1 MSPRR
6 LPSGNE
12 AGEEEEEPPQPAFS
26 YFAGHTPDQLYGN
39 AASTNFPATTPSPG
53 DSTSVPSGGSRE
65 DWVPPLHSGGYAK
78 GGLPRHT
85 FSDVGQHNP
94 GFNAKD
100 YPPVGNSQYT
110 STGNTTHNPG
120 IYDPDHRDH
129 YAITARGHARNSNYP
144 GEPIGVEQ
152 NMDRRTGLYEGLTD
166 QGMGTDIRLND
177 MNHSASGPV
186 GNSYASR
193 GLPSES
199 QKRFPSARGM
209 RPTTKQ
215 SHIGTLPPATMSEY
229 SRNSEPAKY
238 SCLCIFAIVLA
249 VVVALGAGFAAGW
262 FIHSLDSS
270 GEWREYY
277 TPCMPKHRC

>member
-6 LPSGNE
+6 VPSSNE
-12 AGEEEEEPPQPAFS
+12 ACEEEDEPPQPAFS

-53 DSTSVPSGGSRE
+53 DSTSVPSRGSHE
-65 DWVPPLHSGGYAK
+65 DYLPPLHSGGYVK

-100 YPPVGNSQYT
+100 YRQVVNSQYT
-110 STGNTTHNPG
+110 PTGNTTQNPG
-120 IYDPDHRDH
+120 VFDPGHRDP
-129 YAITARGHARNSNYP
+129 YAITTRGHPRNSNYP
-144 GEPIGVEQ
+144 GEPTGVEQ
-152 NMDRRTGLYEGLTD
+152 NMDGRTGLYEGFTD
-166 QGMGTDIRLND
+166 QGMGADIRLND
-177 MNHSASGPV
+177 MNHSVTDPV
-186 GNSYASR
+186 GNSYTSR

-199 QKRFPSARGM
+199 QKRFPSERGM

-215 SHIGTLPPATMSEY
+215 SHLGTLPPMSEY
-229 SRNSEPAKY
+229 SRNSPAKY

-249 VVVALGAGFAAGW
+249 VVVALAAGFAAGW
-262 FIHSLDSS
+262 FLRSTDSS
-270 GEWREYY
+270 GE
-277 TPCMPKHRC
+277 